1 MKSTSYFR
9 TLLQI
14 KNIPMLF
21 ITAAILF
28 FSFPYWFW
36 APLIDVRGAGL
47 WSSILLIALTT
58 ATLFTLLLLPL
69 HFTMFTGK
77 REEKPSKWQLI
88 LRFSLRIFIGV
99 FGFYF
104 LIMCIYA
111 LGRF

>member
-1 MKSTSYFR
+1 MKTTFYFR

-36 APLIDVRGAGL
+36 APLIGVRGAGL
-47 WSSILLIALTT
+47 WSSILLIALIT
-58 ATLFTLLLLPL
+58 AAVFTLLLLPL

-77 REEKPSKWQLI
+77 LEGKSSRWKLI

-111 LGRF
+111 LGSF